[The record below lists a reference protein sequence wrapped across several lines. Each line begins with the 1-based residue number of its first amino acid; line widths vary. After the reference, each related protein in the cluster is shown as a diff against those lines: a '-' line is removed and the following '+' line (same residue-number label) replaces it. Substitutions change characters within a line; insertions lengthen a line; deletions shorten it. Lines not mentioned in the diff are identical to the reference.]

1 MKFLVLSACLA
12 AANASVLV
20 ANAPA
25 HHFQAATAPAAVE
38 QFPTAAPAAFYTNPY
53 IAPAAAYTVPSHAP
67 AAAYT
72 NPYIAPAAAYTAP
85 NLAPYAASYTVA
97 GARLGGVPAPIPGA
111 ALH

>member
-1 MKFLVLSACLA
+1 MVKKLPLQLSSSSLPLPLLPSTPTPTLPQVTYKVLNLEITTTLS
-12 AANASVLV
+12 
-20 ANAPA
+20 
-25 HHFQAATAPAAVE
+25 
-38 QFPTAAPAAFYTNPY
+38 
-53 IAPAAAYTVPSHAP
+53 PAAAYTVPSHAP

-72 NPYIAPAAAYTAP
+72 NPYIAHAAAYTVP